1 MNTTWTADIVC
12 RGETKLILWQITKS
26 WVLRSTL
33 THLGRC
39 LEFREAVWMHPNVVN
54 GEWKLPAH
62 GHRQKNPF
70 VFGCVNGKTDP
81 AGAAERPHPVQKEG
95 PAAERSCKSDNLGLI
110 NLVFSCS
117 NGIWWSSRKK
127 TLELV
132 KAHGNVLRIG
142 M

>member
-1 MNTTWTADIVC
+1 M
-12 RGETKLILWQITKS
+12 
-26 WVLRSTL
+26 
-33 THLGRC
+33 
-39 LEFREAVWMHPNVVN
+39 
-54 GEWKLPAH
+54 
-62 GHRQKNPF
+62 
-70 VFGCVNGKTDP
+70 NGKTDP

-95 PAAERSCKSDNLGLI
+95 PAAEQSRKSDNLGLI